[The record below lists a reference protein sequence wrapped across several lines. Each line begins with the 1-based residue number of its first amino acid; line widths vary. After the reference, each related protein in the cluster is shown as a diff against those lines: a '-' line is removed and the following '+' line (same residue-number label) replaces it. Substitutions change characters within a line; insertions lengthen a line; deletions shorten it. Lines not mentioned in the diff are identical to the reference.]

1 MGSIAAVGAAFG
13 YTNSVLAYDDTLKT
27 RPTSTTPV
35 VPASTP
41 TTTSTTTAAGTA
53 AALAAATTAQKV
65 ELGNLAWDSDIATAL
80 FASSAPDA
88 TTGAAF
94 FTGATLVGLLS
105 TQNAA
110 ALAYLTPQAT
120 APAGT
125 IINAGA

>member
-27 RPTSTTPV
+27 SPTSSSTPV

-53 AALAAATTAQKV
+53 AALASATTAQKV
-65 ELGNLAWDSDIATAL
+65 ELGNLAWESDIATAL

-88 TTGAAF
+88 TTGASF
-94 FTGATLVGLLS
+94 S
-105 TQNAA
+105 
-110 ALAYLTPQAT
+110 P
-120 APAGT
+120 APAWWDC
-125 IINAGA
+125 